1 MFDWWWFLLP
11 GPLLLVV
18 AVRQWWRRQ
27 VRAYDA
33 AERDAA
39 AQDARAAW
47 RAEYV
52 AALRQRAALAA
63 LDRIGQ

>member
-1 MFDWWWFLLP
+1 MAELWWLWLLVP
-11 GPLLLVV
+11 GPLLGVV

-39 AQDARAAW
+39 AREARAAW
-47 RAEYV
+47 RADYM
-52 AALRQRAALAA
+52 RQLDALAA
-63 LDRIGQ
+63 LERVGR